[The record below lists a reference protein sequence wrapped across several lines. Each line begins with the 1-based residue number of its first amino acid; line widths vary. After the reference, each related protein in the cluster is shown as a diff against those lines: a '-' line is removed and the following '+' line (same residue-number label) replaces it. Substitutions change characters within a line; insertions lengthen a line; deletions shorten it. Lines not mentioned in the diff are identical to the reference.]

1 MNNILEIE
9 NITKK
14 YESFT
19 LDRVRFNCPEGK
31 IMGLIGAN
39 GAGKTTVINAILNI
53 IQLDGGTVKV
63 FGKDYRD
70 LSRSEKEGIA
80 VVFDENNL
88 PDRLSSKEI
97 NNIFK
102 RIYQNWDENLYHYYL
117 DRFEIPAKTSIRDM
131 SKGNKIKINLA
142 VALAHHPVLLILDE
156 ITGAL
161 DPMMREEI
169 LKLFLEFVKDAR
181 NSILFSSHITTDLDK
196 IADGIIFMNYGRVIF
211 CKEKDDLIY
220 NYRVAHCKNIIF
232 EALQKKEIIAYR
244 KSEKKVDFIFDRC
257 NEDMLNCNEIEIRE
271 TSVEDLM
278 LIFAKGELI

>member
-1 MNNILEIE
+1 MKNILEIE

-19 LDRVRFNCPEGK
+19 LDNVSFNCPEGK

-39 GAGKTTVINAILNI
+39 GAGKTTVIKSILNI
-53 IQLDGGTVKV
+53 IRLDGGNVNV
-63 FGKDYRD
+63 FGKDYGY
-70 LSRSEKEGIA
+70 LSRSEKESIA

-88 PDRLSSKEI
+88 PDHLSSKEI

-102 RIYQNWDENLYHYYL
+102 RIYQNWDENLYWYYL
-117 DRFEIPAKTSIRDM
+117 NRFEIPAKTPIRDM
-131 SKGNKIKINLA
+131 SKGNKVKINLA
-142 VALAHHPVLLILDE
+142 VALAHHPRLLILDE

-169 LKLFLEFVKDAR
+169 LKLFLEFVRDTK

-196 IADGIIFMNYGRVIF
+196 IADSITFINRGHVVF
-211 CKEKDDLIY
+211 CKEKDDLIN
-220 NYRVAHCKNIIF
+220 NYKIARCNDMIF
-232 EALQKKEIIAYR
+232 ETFQKKGIIAYR
-244 KSEKKVDFIFDRC
+244 KSEEGVDFLLDRH
-257 NEDMLNCNEIEIRE
+257 NEDMLDCNEIEIKE
-271 TSVEDLM
+271 TNIEDLM